1 MNIFL
6 KSFFAFSIPG
16 IFLFTSLNCNQ
27 QEEKPDEEKLKELL
41 INANRIMV
49 KDERK
54 EIEKFLSRH
63 NWIMDS
69 TGTGLRYMIYENGT
83 GSKPALND
91 SAVLTGKIFLLDA
104 TLCKEYTKDSPMKFL
119 IGHKDVPRGIEEAAM
134 LMNEGDKGRF
144 IIPAHLA
151 YGLTGGSDNIPGG
164 IALFAELELL
174 NVKSTAKK

>member
-1 MNIFL
+1 MKVFL
-6 KSFFAFSIPG
+6 NSFFAFSIPG
-16 IFLFTSLNCNQ
+16 MFLFTSLNCNQ
-27 QEEKPDEEKLKELL
+27 PEERPDGEKLKEHL

-49 KDERK
+49 EDERK
-54 EIEKFLSRH
+54 EIEAFLARH
-63 NWIMDS
+63 DWEMVS
-69 TGTGLRYMIYENGT
+69 TGTGLRYTIYENGT
-83 GSKPALND
+83 GIKPALND

-104 TLCKEYTKDSPMKFL
+104 TLYKEYTKDSPMKFL

-144 IIPAHLA
+144 VIPAHLA

-174 NVKSTAKK
+174 KVKSTVNK